1 MPDFRFGADARGAAL
16 DARFRGAA
24 FLVVLADFVALSE
37 VFAADVALRPVA
49 PVVFLGRLLEPVFL
63 VAMLIPPGVLVGY
76 G

>member
-16 DARFRGAA
+16 DARFRGDA
-24 FLVVLADFVALSE
+24 FLVVLADFVAPSD

-49 PVVFLGRLLEPVFL
+49 VFLGRLLEPVFL
-63 VAMLIPPGVLVGY
+63 VAMLIPPGVPVGY